1 MRIGLNLLHAM
12 PEIGGGW
19 NHIKRLI
26 EALGIYGRGNEY
38 VAFVTDKS
46 IEIVPRQNYIEV
58 VKVAIN
64 PVSRFQ
70 RIVYENSMLQ
80 MANRKYRLDI
90 MHWFGNTISVFNKVP
105 AVVTIHDLK
114 VFDTPYSFSRMKRI
128 YLQVMI
134 SHSIRHANIL
144 LPVSQTTAYEIKKY
158 FKTCS
163 KAIQVI
169 PAIIG
174 DQFKNAS
181 LENIIELRNKYHLQ
195 EKYWLYVAHYYP
207 HKNHLRL
214 LRSYHNLKLKGVE
227 LWPLVLRGN
236 NQGFEEE
243 VHNTVKQLNLE
254 KDVRFLPRLKEEE
267 LPVLYS
273 AAAALVFPSLY
284 EGCGIPVIEAMACG
298 CPVIAAKIPAV
309 MEFAGEAAHY
319 FDPKDISSIEE
330 AITAFQSIAPK
341 DRFQMIQK
349 GLEKSLE
356 YKAQNVINK
365 LLNVYSRAKEK

>member
-1 MRIGLNLLHAM
+1 MRVGLNLLHAM

-19 NHIKRLI
+19 NYIKRLI
-26 EALGIYGRGNEY
+26 EGLGTYGQRNEY

-46 IEIVPRQNYIEV
+46 IEIVPRQNNIEV

-64 PVSRFQ
+64 PVCRPQ
-70 RIVYENSMLQ
+70 RIVYENSILQ
-80 MANRKYRLDI
+80 MASRKYRLDI
-90 MHWFGNTISVFNKVP
+90 MHWFSNTISVFNKVP
-105 AVVTIHDLK
+105 SVVTIYDLK

-128 YLQVMI
+128 YLRAMI
-134 SHSIRHANIL
+134 SHSVRHANIL
-144 LPVSQTTAYEIKKY
+144 LPMSQTTASDIKRRLKARY
-158 FKTCS
+158 
-163 KAIQVI
+163 KAIEVI

-174 DQFKNAS
+174 NQFKNTS
-181 LENIIELRNKYHLQ
+181 QEKINELRIKYHLQ

-214 LRSYHNLKLKGVE
+214 LRSYHQLKMNGIE

-236 NQGFEEE
+236 NQGVEEE
-243 VHNTVKQLNLE
+243 IHNTVKELKLE

-319 FDPKDISSIEE
+319 FDPKDINSIEE
-330 AITAFQSIAPK
+330 AITAFQCIDPK
-341 DRFQMIQK
+341 DRYQMIQK

-356 YKAQNVINK
+356 YKAENVVNK
-365 LLNVYSRAKEK
+365 LLNVYSRAKE